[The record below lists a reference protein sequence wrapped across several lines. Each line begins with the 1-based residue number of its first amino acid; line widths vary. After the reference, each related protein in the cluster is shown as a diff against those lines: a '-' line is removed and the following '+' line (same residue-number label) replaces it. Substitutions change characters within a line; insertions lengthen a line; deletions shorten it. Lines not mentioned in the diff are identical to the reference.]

1 MDVLSLFDG
10 MSCGQIALNK
20 LGIEYGTYYAS
31 EIDKAAI
38 DVTQDNFPN
47 TIQVGDVTKLKGS
60 DFPNVDLLIGGSPCQ
75 GFSFAGKQLN
85 FNDPRSSLFFEY
97 VRLLNEINPKYFLLE
112 NVKMKQEYQDVITQ
126 YLGVKPIEIN
136 SSLVSAH
143 DRKRLYWT
151 NIPFDINDIQNKNL
165 ILENILDVDVNDS
178 LFINEHIANRFIENK
193 NHKDIPTKSCVI
205 GRLSPYQGD
214 RVFSTKCKGSSLSAS
229 GGNNGGGSCNIIIDP
244 YTGKLRKLSINECER
259 LQTVPDNYTKVA
271 PITQRYKMLGNGW
284 TVDVIANIFSNIKVD
299 VLHG

>member
-20 LGIEYGTYYAS
+20 LGIDYGTYFAS

-38 DVTQDNFPN
+38 DVTLDNFPN

-60 DFPNVDLLIGGSPCQ
+60 DFPNVNLLIGGSPCQ

-85 FNDPRSSLFFEY
+85 FTDPRSMLFFEY
-97 VRLLNEINPKYFLLE
+97 VRLLKEIKPKYFLLE
-112 NVKMKQEYQDVITQ
+112 NVKMKQEYQDVISE
-126 YLGVKPIEIN
+126 YLGVKPVEIN
-136 SSLVSAH
+136 SSIVSAH

-151 NIPFDINDIQNKNL
+151 NIPFDVNSIENKHL
-165 ILENILDVDVNDS
+165 TIEDILDDVVDES
-178 LFINEHIANRFIENK
+178 LFINEHIANRFVENK
-193 NHKDIPTKSCVI
+193 NHKDITTKSCVI

-214 RVFSTKCKGSSLSAS
+214 RVFSTLCKGSSLSAS

-244 YTGKLRKLSINECER
+244 ATGKLRKLSINECER
-259 LQTVPDNYTKVA
+259 LQTAPDDYTKVA
-271 PITQRYKMLGNGW
+271 PKTQRYKMLGNGW
-284 TVDVIANIFSNIKVD
+284 TVDVIASIFKY
-299 VLHG
+299 LK

>member
-38 DVTQDNFPN
+38 DVTQYNFPN
-47 TIQVGDVTKLKGS
+47 TIQLGDVTKLKGS

-85 FNDPRSSLFFEY
+85 FNDPRSSLFFEF
-97 VRLLNEINPKYFLLE
+97 VRLLNEIKPKYFLLE
-112 NVKMKQEYQDVITQ
+112 NVKMKQEYQDVITE
-126 YLGVKPIEIN
+126 YLGVKPMEIN

-151 NIPFDINDIQNKNL
+151 NIPFN
-165 ILENILDVDVNDS
+165 VD
-178 LFINEHIANRFIENK
+178 EIENK
-193 NHKDIPTKSCVI
+193 NLVLEDILDDNVDESLYLNENISSRYNENKNFKEQNNKSCVI
-205 GRLSPYQGD
+205 GKLSPYQGD
-214 RVFSTKCKGSSLSAS
+214 RVFSTKCKGSSLSAN

-244 YTGKLRKLSINECER
+244 NNGRLRRLSINECER
-259 LQTVPDNYTKVA
+259 LQTVPDDYTIVA
-271 PITQRYKMLGNGW
+271 PKTQRYKMLGNGW
-284 TVDVIANIFSNIKVD
+284 TVDIIANIFSNIKVD
-299 VLHG
+299 VLQW